1 MHNLSSDSAATESYS
16 DYDPHKENSMREDA
30 QGSSPTDCK
39 EGNDSFEMGKG
50 TDELI
55 PPLESNEL
63 PGGPAECKMELPL
76 QNTELNT
83 NGNHIISEQACQAD
97 NLVAPDGPQSPLLP
111 PPLPISAEYAQDA
124 CKLDGAGSE
133 EIPNLEAT
141 SDAMVLDSD
150 DIVPI
155 REISSG
161 GVLVA
166 SHPEDKGIE
175 QNPDIHNNDEA
186 YPSTLPD
193 DYIEHVSADGMHPPA
208 LNDLPMGSSEPGGG
222 EEILAKDLYKRES
235 E

>member
-1 MHNLSSDSAATESYS
+1 MHNLSSDSADTESYS

-50 TDELI
+50 THELI

-83 NGNHIISEQACQAD
+83 N
-97 NLVAPDGPQSPLLP
+97 
-111 PPLPISAEYAQDA
+111 AEYAQDA

-193 DYIEHVSADGMHPPA
+193 YIEHVSVDGMHSPGPG
-208 LNDLPMGSSEPGGG
+208 LNDLPMGRSEPGGG